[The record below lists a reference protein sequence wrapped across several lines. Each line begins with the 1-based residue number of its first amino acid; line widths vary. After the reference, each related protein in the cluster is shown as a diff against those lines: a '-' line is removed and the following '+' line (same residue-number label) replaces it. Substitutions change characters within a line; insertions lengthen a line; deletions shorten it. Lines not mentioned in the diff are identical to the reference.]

1 MGQMKNCPNNQG
13 KIFSSSICKNNVV
26 CVDKKHDMIT
36 DKVET
41 LRRGQSDPA
50 LQKDTK

>member
-1 MGQMKNCPNNQG
+1 M
-13 KIFSSSICKNNVV
+13 
-26 CVDKKHDMIT
+26 DKKHDMIT
-36 DKVET
+36 DKAET